1 MPKACGRVL
10 TNARVANSCQTVC
23 PAFYRQESFMF
34 RAIQI
39 IVALLFLAILTAVA
53 SWAQED
59 LSKQSQNPVGNLIR
73 SNGV

>member
-1 MPKACGRVL
+1 
-10 TNARVANSCQTVC
+10 
-23 PAFYRQESFMF
+23 MF